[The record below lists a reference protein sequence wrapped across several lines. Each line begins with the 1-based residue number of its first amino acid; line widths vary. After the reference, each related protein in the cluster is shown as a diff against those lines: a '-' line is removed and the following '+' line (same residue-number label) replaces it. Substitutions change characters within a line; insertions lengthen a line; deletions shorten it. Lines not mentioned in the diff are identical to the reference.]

1 MNKVPEKPKS
11 ETLTIKMKNVK
22 EIFISWSKSVD
33 INVYTK
39 MLDYR
44 PNYKVQAIW
53 LIILL
58 GSTGATFYFISKSI
72 LDYLIY
78 DVVSNYNFSY
88 LGSNGSCGTFT

>member
-1 MNKVPEKPKS
+1 MEKIS
-11 ETLTIKMKNVK
+11 ENEKARGKTKRVK
-22 EIFISWSKSVD
+22 EIFMEWSQRVD

-72 LDYLIY
+72 LDYLI
-78 DVVSNYNFSY
+78 
-88 LGSNGSCGTFT
+88 TKHIFTPEIRKKIISVI